1 MVEVVTGFP
10 EMGMWKVNLTT
21 EAPFVPLSGIRTGS
35 GHEEKPKNEAT
46 TDERGSYG
54 LKLRSKKLNCG
65 S

>member
-1 MVEVVTGFP
+1 
-10 EMGMWKVNLTT
+10 MGMWKVNLTT